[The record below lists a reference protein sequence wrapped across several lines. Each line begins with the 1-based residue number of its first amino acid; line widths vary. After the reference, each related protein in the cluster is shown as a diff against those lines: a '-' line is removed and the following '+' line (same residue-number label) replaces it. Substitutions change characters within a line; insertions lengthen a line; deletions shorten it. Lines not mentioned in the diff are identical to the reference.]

1 MHSANGELHLFSKLL
16 WNYIEYQT
24 YLETPFSLNLCISKF
39 CWKFVSVEIN
49 FFKLIAINTLSD
61 VAVKLNLNIL
71 YLPKIIII
79 DMLINYKNM
88 LIILSHFFKMSLKCM
103 KKLLHKVFK

>member
-1 MHSANGELHLFSKLL
+1 MRGLRFHIMYMHSANGELRLFSKLL

-39 CWKFVSVEIN
+39 CWKFVSVEIRI
-49 FFKLIAINTLSD
+49 FKLNAINTLSD
-61 VAVKLNLNIL
+61 VTVKLNLNIL

-88 LIILSHFFKMSLKCM
+88 LIILSHIFYK
-103 KKLLHKVFK
+103 

>member
-1 MHSANGELHLFSKLL
+1 MYMHSANGELHLFSKLF
-16 WNYIEYQT
+16 WNYIAYQT

-39 CWKFVSVEIN
+39 CWKFVSVGIRI
-49 FFKLIAINTLSD
+49 FKFNAIKTLSD
-61 VAVKLNLNIL
+61 VTVKLNLNIL

-88 LIILSHFFKMSLKCM
+88 FIILSHIFLK
-103 KKLLHKVFK
+103 